1 MDNKTIEVCPH
12 CGRLAWWPTFVCVHC
27 TCELVNYRRWTKA
40 NDKEK
45 KEILAQK
52 MHPKEY
58 KPMYGPGDHPEKLEE
73 ADRVDAQIRKYLA
86 EQGSKPP
93 EKKPTPKYVPKCP
106 TCGSPDIEKISGTSK
121 AVSFALFGI
130 FSNKVKHQFKC
141 KNCGYE
147 W

>member
-1 MDNKTIEVCPH
+1 MT
-12 CGRLAWWPTFVCVHC
+12 
-27 TCELVNYRRWTKA
+27 NYRRWMA
-40 NDKEK
+40 ADENGK
-45 KEILAQK
+45 KEILSKINQ
-52 MHPKEY
+52 PKEY
-58 KPMYGPGDHPEKLEE
+58 KPMYGPGNHPEYLVE

-86 EQGSKPP
+86 EQGSNPP

-130 FSNKVKHQFKC
+130 FSSKVRYQFKC

-147 W
+147 